1 VIELSEVFNLVGTNG
16 CYDVA
21 TSMMMQGCEPEVSI
35 PIYEIFYL
43 SIKMGESSSFLA
55 GSISEFNAIRILA
68 EKCGAVAATINLLDT
83 DILTLLGCIMVATP
97 NTGMHVF
104 IKTGE
109 IISDLIDP
117 DTLNQLAEL
126 AGIEIPSGYSASAEA
141 LGKIID
147 FLFDRLMSILQDDL
161 DNYGIYLHQFD
172 ELPQYFNTVRNS
184 GEMEQMYRT
193 RQMLGGAIL

>member
-1 VIELSEVFNLVGTNG
+1 
-16 CYDVA
+16 
-21 TSMMMQGCEPEVSI
+21 
-35 PIYEIFYL
+35 
-43 SIKMGESSSFLA
+43 
-55 GSISEFNAIRILA
+55 
-68 EKCGAVAATINLLDT
+68 VAATINLLDT